1 VKRFLVVAAVFV
13 AAVAVLIAFSVQ
25 PRRLLLS
32 PARDDGTVPGA
43 FHVHTNRSDGLSG
56 PDEIAAAAARA
67 GLKFVIFTD
76 HGDGTRRPDPPTYR
90 SGVLCLDGI
99 EISTNGGHYIALDM
113 PPAPY
118 PLAGE
123 ARDVVEDVRRIGGFG
138 IAAHPDSGKQQLRWR
153 EWTAPF
159 DGVEMV
165 SLDTGWRLWVEQ
177 ARGSAGKWPARRHVA
192 AALLDYPFRPAETI
206 AGLIRS
212 SEGLLYQWAAVAA
225 RRPVVAI
232 GGVDAHARLDLRND
246 PVDTR
251 FALPLPGY
259 ESSFRVLSIRVRPER
274 ALTGDAAA
282 DGAALMRAI
291 RAGHLYT
298 AVDAV
303 ATPPFFE
310 FTAASAQGTAR
321 EGDQLTAGSLV
332 TLQVTSNA
340 PPGFTTTVWNGT
352 RIVGTEH
359 REQQFTVPLPAGDP
373 AQYWVEIRAP
383 GRPRGAWGR
392 QTTVTSLPW
401 IRSNAIYIRSAGPPG
416 SLPARPAATVREAIF
431 NGRTTNGWRAEHDP
445 TSLAVVEPAPT
456 VGGAELR
463 LRYGLAG
470 GASPGR
476 VAALAYDTPRGIA
489 GYDRLAVTLRAEHP
503 MRISIQLRVGDA
515 QGDAS
520 GERWHRT
527 IYVAPANEDRTVFVD
542 DFMPLGNTHA
552 FRAPLADIRSIL
564 FVIDATNTKPGD
576 SGRLWI
582 QRAELQR

>member
-1 VKRFLVVAAVFV
+1 LKKLLIVTAALVAVVAALVG
-13 AAVAVLIAFSVQ
+13 FSLQ
-25 PRRLLLS
+25 PRRLLL
-32 PARDDGTVPGA
+32 PQAPDDGTVPGA

-76 HGDGTRRPDPPTYR
+76 HGDGTRRPDAPSYR
-90 SGVLCLDGI
+90 SGVLCLDGV

-159 DGVEMV
+159 DGVEILN
-165 SLDTGWRLWVEQ
+165 LDTGWRLWVAE
-177 ARGSAGKWPARRHVA
+177 ARRSAGKWPARRHVA

-212 SEGLLYQWAAVAA
+212 GEGLLYQWAAVAA

-232 GGVDAHARLDLRND
+232 AGVDAHARLDLRND

-274 ALTGDAAA
+274 SLTGDAAA
-282 DGAALMRAI
+282 DGAMVMRAI
-291 RAGHLYT
+291 RAGRLYT
-298 AVDAV
+298 ALDGI

-310 FTAASAQGTAR
+310 FTATNAQGTAR
-321 EGDQLTAGSLV
+321 DGERLAAGGPV
-332 TLQVTSNA
+332 TLRVKSNA
-340 PPGFTTTVWNGT
+340 PSGFATTVWNGT
-352 RIVGTEH
+352 RIVGSEH
-359 REQQFTVPLPAGDP
+359 REQEFTVPLPGGDP
-373 AQYWVEIRAP
+373 AVYWVEIRAP
-383 GRPRGAWGR
+383 GRPRGAWGGR
-392 QTTVTSLPW
+392 TTVTSLPW
-401 IRSNAIYIRSAGPPG
+401 IRSNPIYVRSAEPPG
-416 SLPARPAATVREAIF
+416 SLPARPAATVREALF
-431 NGRTTNGWRAEHDP
+431 NGRTTDGWRAEHDP
-445 TSLAVVEPAPT
+445 ISLAVVEPAPV

-470 GASPGR
+470 GESPGR
-476 VAALAYDTPRGIA
+476 VAALACDTPRGIA
-489 GYDRLAVTLRAEHP
+489 GHDRLALTLRAERP
-503 MRISIQLRVGDA
+503 MRISIQLRIGDA
-515 QGDAS
+515 QGKAS
-520 GERWHRT
+520 GERWQRT
-527 IYVAPANEDRTVFVD
+527 IYVSPADEERTVFFD
-542 DFMPLGNTHA
+542 DFMPLGNTHT
-552 FRAPLADIRSIL
+552 FKAPLADIRSIL
-564 FVIDATNTKPGD
+564 FVIDATNTRPGD
-576 SGRLWI
+576 SGRMWI
-582 QRAELQR
+582 KRAELAR